1 MLEELRE
8 RKYDAYARKIQR
20 VWRLHR
26 NRKYF
31 LELKIKASDILEQR
45 KERRR
50 GSINRN
56 YVGDYIGFADNPA
69 LRVHVGKR
77 ERVEFASTVKKYD
90 RKFRVS

>member
-1 MLEELRE
+1 MLMFVFV
-8 RKYDAYARKIQR
+8 AT
-20 VWRLHR
+20 
-26 NRKYF
+26 
-31 LELKIKASDILEQR
+31 DILQNR

-77 ERVEFASTVKKYD
+77 ERVEFAGTVKKYD
-90 RKFRVS
+90 RKFRVSTSQF